1 MNLSSIQSKPQ
12 VQQVTVAPLLLQGAI
27 TTTTSTTVAFNFNAA
42 PIVPEPE
49 PVLVEGAT
57 LAEAEAAALDPE
69 SSTEAPPIINGGVIL
84 APESESTELGQER
97 LTEILTTEPEAVT
110 AGSRVLAPIDCTG
123 MNGRDCCLAIKHQV
137 QDSDI
142 YVSILLIFYIYLP
155 YNMYIKLHHLTFL
168 PTSSRLS
175 TQGNAI
181 QCFLDYDD
189 STCKKTWWRD
199 ILETKR
205 VMIYQNHEGFVSK
218 DPIVEGAWPSCEL
231 KWGATHDLSKCLA
244 LLGITTN
251 NILQPTYFHVA
262 HLPILSFIY
271 IQLPKFAG
279 LKQTF
284 VLHLTRVV
292 RSALKTL
299 TTLKRVLTVHQ
310 NVWMKASIRAH
321 VVKTSEPLKS
331 SVCRL

>member
-1 MNLSSIQSKPQ
+1 
-12 VQQVTVAPLLLQGAI
+12 
-27 TTTTSTTVAFNFNAA
+27 
-42 PIVPEPE
+42 
-49 PVLVEGAT
+49 
-57 LAEAEAAALDPE
+57 
-69 SSTEAPPIINGGVIL
+69 
-84 APESESTELGQER
+84 
-97 LTEILTTEPEAVT
+97 
-110 AGSRVLAPIDCTG
+110 
-123 MNGRDCCLAIKHQV
+123 
-137 QDSDI
+137 
-142 YVSILLIFYIYLP
+142 
-155 YNMYIKLHHLTFL
+155 
-168 PTSSRLS
+168 
-175 TQGNAI
+175 
-181 QCFLDYDD
+181 
-189 STCKKTWWRD
+189 
-199 ILETKR
+199 
-205 VMIYQNHEGFVSK
+205 MIYQNHEGFVSK

-321 VVKTSEPLKS
+321 VVKTSEPLRS